1 MLKLKSKKCDLQNK
15 KMIIQSYM
23 VVYNTTLFDF
33 K

>member
-1 MLKLKSKKCDLQNK
+1 MLRLKIKKCDLQNK

-23 VVYNTTLFDF
+23 VIYNTTLFDS